1 MDAAPHP
8 VEPAA
13 AAPEHK
19 LHFLDYWRIIR
30 MRGLLIFVVFALVVG
45 TTAVLTHWMEPT
57 YMSTVRMDV
66 QKDTGDIPGLIQPQ
80 AQGGYDPFFVLTQFE
95 IIQSK
100 EVLYKVID
108 DLKLVQRWNQKYRL
122 GESRT
127 KAFQVLS
134 KLIDPRNVRSTS
146 IIEIN
151 VYSKDKEEAAE
162 IANKIAEVYKAHR
175 DEQRI
180 RLVEDG
186 IKALRAKLAE
196 HNVAVQIANSN
207 ANQILKDRPS
217 LVVTMEGQ
225 GVVMTLTTET
235 MRDLDRAVQELRTI
249 HIQKQTR
256 YDELKKLAP
265 DKLRN
270 AIGVIVKDE
279 LLDRG
284 LERLNVAKLDFIS
297 KSKDLGPLNPEYLRM
312 QAAIEESST
321 QVDARTSAMML
332 GLEAE
337 LKAVKATV
345 DERTQ
350 KLEAEKLKN
359 QEIAEGKRAYQIAT
373 EELERQKR
381 LRDTV
386 ENKIKIEEI
395 DKDIK
400 RSTAVTVWDR
410 AEPAIK
416 AAYPKLAL
424 NVVLGAF
431 VGLVLGVGLA
441 FFIEYLDTSVKTIDD
456 VERAL
461 AAPVLAVI
469 PQNVGVLMEEGMD
482 SPHAEAYRV
491 LRTNVLFTR
500 KDEQANAITVVSG
513 GAGEG
518 KSTTVLNLAT
528 MFAQNGNRVLL
539 VDSDL
544 RRPSLH
550 KRLGLSNSLGLTNYL
565 LGQNKLEEV
574 IQTTSQANLNFLP
587 SGRLPSSALGILNS
601 PQMKDFI
608 KEVKSRFDFVFF
620 DAPPIMGVS
629 DATVLASAADLS
641 LLVIQYRK
649 YPQSLA
655 IRARQMVDKVGGRL
669 LGVVLNNINLASDA
683 SYYYYSGYH
692 YHSNN
697 NADEP
702 GVNGK
707 PTGKA
712 DRRKPHPAAEAAAP
726 IKPKY

>member
-1 MDAAPHP
+1 MDAAPHYTDP
-8 VEPAA
+8 TATPA
-13 AAPEHK
+13 ESR

-30 MRGLLIFVVFALVVG
+30 MRKLIIFVVFALVAG
-45 TTAVLTHWMEPT
+45 TTAFLTNYIPPT

-66 QKDTGDIPGLIQPQ
+66 QKDTADITGLIQQ
-80 AQGGYDPFFVLTQFE
+80 QTQNGYDPFFVLTQFE

-100 EVLYKVID
+100 KVLYKVID
-108 DLKLVQRWNQKYRL
+108 DLKLVQRWNEKYRL
-122 GESRT
+122 GDSKFR
-127 KAFQVLS
+127 AFQILS
-134 KLIDPRNVRSTS
+134 KLIDPRQVRSTS
-146 IIEIN
+146 IIELN
-151 VYSKDKEEAAE
+151 VYSKDKGEAAE
-162 IANKIAEVYKAHR
+162 IANKIAEVYATNR
-175 DEQRI
+175 NEQRL
-180 RLVEDG
+180 RLADEG
-186 IKALRAKLAE
+186 IKTLRVKLAE
-196 HNVAVQIANSN
+196 HNAEVQVANSN
-207 ANQILKDRPS
+207 ANLILKEKGI
-217 LVVTMEGQ
+217 VVTFEGQ
-225 GVVMTLTTET
+225 GAIMTLSTET
-235 MRDLDRAVQELRTI
+235 MRDLDRSVLELRTLY
-249 HIQKQTR
+249 IQKQTK
-256 YDELKKLAP
+256 YEELKKQPLE
-265 DKLRN
+265 KLRHTM
-270 AIGVIVKDE
+270 GVFVKDD
-279 LLDRG
+279 L
-284 LERLNVAKLDFIS
+284 LERGINNLNEAEQQFVS
-297 KSKDLGPLNPEYLRM
+297 KSKDLGPLNPEYIRM
-312 QAAIEESST
+312 QATIEKLSS

-345 DERTQ
+345 DEQTQ
-350 KLEAEKLKN
+350 KLDAEKTKN
-359 QEIAEGKRAYQIAT
+359 QQIAEGKRAYQIAL

-395 DKDIK
+395 ERDIK
-400 RSTAVTVWDR
+400 RSTAVVVWDE
-410 AEPAIK
+410 AEAALK
-416 AAYPKLAL
+416 AAYPKMSLNLA
-424 NVVLGAF
+424 LGAF
-431 VGLVLGVGLA
+431 VGLVLGIGLA

-461 AAPVLAVI
+461 QAPVLAVI
-469 PQNVGVLMEEGMD
+469 PQNVGALLDEGMD

-491 LRTNVLFTR
+491 LRTNILFTR
-500 KDEQANAITVVSG
+500 KDEKLNAITVVSG

-528 MFAQNGNRVLL
+528 IFAQNGNKVLL

-550 KRLGLSNSLGLTNYL
+550 KRLGLANSLGLTNHL

-574 IQTTSQANLNFLP
+574 IQTTSLPNLHFLP

-608 KEVKSRFDFVFF
+608 KEAKSRYDFVFF

-629 DATVLASAADLS
+629 DATVLASGADLA

-655 IRARQMVDKVGGRL
+655 IRSRQMVEKVGGRL
-669 LGVVLNNINLASDA
+669 VGVVLNNINLASDA

-702 GVNGK
+702 AANGK
-707 PTGKA
+707 PPGKT
-712 DRRKPHPAAEAAAP
+712 DRRKPHAPTDVVAP

>member
-1 MDAAPHP
+1 MDAAPHSA
-8 VEPAA
+8 EPAPA
-13 AAPEHK
+13 PPEHK

-45 TTAVLTHWMEPT
+45 TTAVLTNWIEPT
-57 YMSTVRMDV
+57 YMSTVRMEV
-66 QKDTGDIPGLIQPQ
+66 QKDTGDITGLIQPQ
-80 AQGGYDPFFVLTQFE
+80 AQSGYDPFFVLTQFE

-100 EVLYKVID
+100 KVLYKVID

-122 GESRT
+122 GESRA
-127 KAFQVLS
+127 KAFLILS

-146 IIEIN
+146 IIEVN

-175 DEQRI
+175 DEQRL
-180 RLVEDG
+180 RLADEG
-186 IKALRAKLAE
+186 IKTLESKLAE
-196 HNVAVQIANSN
+196 HNAAVQVANSN
-207 ANQILKDRPS
+207 ANQILKEKKE
-217 LVVTMEGQ
+217 LIVIQEIQ
-225 GVVMTLTTET
+225 GVVSVLASDTVRE
-235 MRDLDRAVQELRTI
+235 LDRMVLDHRTVYV
-249 HIQKQTR
+249 QKQTR
-256 YDELKKLAP
+256 FEELKQLPP

-270 AIGVIVKDE
+270 AMGVIVKDE

-284 LERLNVAKLDFIS
+284 LDKLNVAKQEFIS
-297 KSKDLGPLNPEYLRM
+297 KAVDLGANHPDYKRM
-312 QAAIEESST
+312 TNTIVELSE
-321 QVDARTSAMML
+321 QVDARTAAIML

-337 LKAVKATV
+337 LKAVKKLLEET
-345 DERTQ
+345 TQ
-350 KLEAEKLKN
+350 KLEAEKKKN
-359 QEIAEGKRAYQIAT
+359 QEIAEGKRVYQLAL

-386 ENKIKIEEI
+386 ENKIKIEQIE
-395 DKDIK
+395 KDIK
-400 RSTAVTVWDR
+400 RSTAVVVSDI

-416 AAYPKLAL
+416 AAYPKMTL
-424 NVVLGAF
+424 NIVLGAF

-461 AAPVLAVI
+461 QAPVLAVI
-469 PQNVGVLMEEGMD
+469 PQNVGALLDEGMD

-500 KDEQANAITVVSG
+500 KDEKANAITVVSG

-528 MFAQNGNRVLL
+528 IFAQNGNRVLL

-574 IQTTSQANLNFLP
+574 IQTTSQPNLNFLP

-601 PQMKDFI
+601 PQMKEFI

-629 DATVLASAADLS
+629 DATVLASGADLS

-655 IRARQMVDKVGGRL
+655 IRSRQMVDKVGGRL

-702 GVNGK
+702 GPNGK
-707 PTGKA
+707 PAGKS
-712 DRRKPHPAAEAAAP
+712 DRRKPHGPSDAVAP

>member
-1 MDAAPHP
+1 MDAAPHSA
-8 VEPAA
+8 EAPAA
-13 AAPEHK
+13 VPEHK

-45 TTAVLTHWMEPT
+45 TTAVLTNWMEPT

-66 QKDTGDIPGLIQPQ
+66 QKDTGDISGLIQPQ

-122 GESRT
+122 GESKF

-162 IANKIAEVYKAHR
+162 IANKIAEVYKANR

-180 RLVEDG
+180 RLVDDG
-186 IKALRAKLAE
+186 LKALRAKLAE
-196 HNVAVQIANSN
+196 HNAAVQIANSN
-207 ANQILKDRPS
+207 ANKVLNDRKG
-217 LVVTMEGQ
+217 LIVTVEGQ
-225 GVVMTLTTET
+225 GVLMTLQTET
-235 MRDLDRAVQELRTI
+235 MRELDRSVLDLRTI
-249 HIQKQTR
+249 YIQKQTR
-256 YDELKKLAP
+256 YDELKKLPP

-321 QVDARTSAMML
+321 QVDARTSSLML

-337 LKAVKATV
+337 LKALKATV

-350 KLEAEKLKN
+350 KLEAEKQSH
-359 QEIAEGKRAYQIAT
+359 QEMADGKRIYQIAL

-400 RSTAVTVWDR
+400 RSTAATVWDR

-416 AAYPKLAL
+416 AAYPKMTL
-424 NVVLGAF
+424 NIPLGAF
-431 VGLVLGVGLA
+431 VGLVLGIGLA

-461 AAPVLAVI
+461 SAPVLAVI
-469 PQNVGVLMEEGMD
+469 PQNVGALIDEGTD

-500 KDEQANAITVVSG
+500 KDDQANSITVVSG

-528 MFAQNGNRVLL
+528 IFAQNGNKVLL

-601 PQMKDFI
+601 PQMKEFI
-608 KEVKSRFDFVFF
+608 KEAKSRFDFVFF

-655 IRARQMVDKVGGRL
+655 IRSRQIVDKIGGRL

-702 GVNGK
+702 STNGK

-712 DRRKPHPAAEAAAP
+712 DRRKPHTTADAAPP